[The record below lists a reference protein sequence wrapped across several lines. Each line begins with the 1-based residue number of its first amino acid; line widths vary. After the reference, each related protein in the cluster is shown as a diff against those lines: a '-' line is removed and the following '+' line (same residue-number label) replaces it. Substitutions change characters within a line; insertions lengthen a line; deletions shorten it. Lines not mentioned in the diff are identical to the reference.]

1 MTRNIKRREL
11 HGKRLIGY
19 ASGNFGLSLVNIFTG
34 TFIFQF
40 YVYTIN
46 LSSILVSVGL
56 IINSILIAV
65 FAIIS
70 GVIVDNKKPS
80 KRGKRKIFLI
90 IGIPIWFLANIFLW
104 LPPWYCPPSNSF
116 FLPTALYFWFLISI
130 KAVFGTLIFTTYLSM
145 LPEQSQTSENRK
157 KVASIRVIFSITASV
172 LALLM
177 PLTIQSLLEDPENA
191 KWWQSSGN
199 IIITLMPIIGISF
212 ALFGS
217 VTIIFT
223 YLSVDE
229 SFHNQYELLNDK
241 KKIKDAFRAIFY
253 PLTDRNYNKLLL
265 VQFFSRTTGKVLAIL
280 IIPLITYV
288 LLFKDNDFY
297 IYIIVSIT
305 SKLTWYIF
313 WRKFFKNKTLIAKY
327 AICLLLA
334 GIGTILIIIFI
345 IPTGNFLLTVI
356 LFFITEGTILGAL
369 YAFPLFSIPL
379 GANLVHD
386 AAKNIDSESPDRAL
400 SSLSGSYYGAL
411 NFISSMGQTVG
422 SLIVGFILIG
432 PNENNPIIIVI
443 LYSSIGI
450 LYFISIIFLKKIR
463 IYEEPITVEIDM
475 SQTIN

>member
-1 MTRNIKRREL
+1 
-11 HGKRLIGY
+11 
-19 ASGNFGLSLVNIFTG
+19 
-34 TFIFQF
+34 
-40 YVYTIN
+40 
-46 LSSILVSVGL
+46 
-56 IINSILIAV
+56 
-65 FAIIS
+65 
-70 GVIVDNKKPS
+70 
-80 KRGKRKIFLI
+80 
-90 IGIPIWFLANIFLW
+90 
-104 LPPWYCPPSNSF
+104 
-116 FLPTALYFWFLISI
+116 
-130 KAVFGTLIFTTYLSM
+130 M

-229 SFHNQYELLNDK
+229 SFHNQYELQNEK
-241 KKIKDAFRAIFY
+241 KKVKDAFRGIFY

-313 WRKFFKNKTLIAKY
+313 WRKFFKNKTLITKY
-327 AICLLLA
+327 AVCLLLA

-432 PNENNPIIIVI
+432 PNEKNPTIIVL

-463 IYEEPITVEIDM
+463 IYE
-475 SQTIN
+475 